1 MTPQQAYDTIELN
14 FYHIVSELVNL
25 TNTKKKLTMS
35 KKEKDEIFVS
45 SAMKKNL
52 NYAMK
57 IALSNTVFWLN
68 NPEAYKVH
76 LQRSERNENNVHL
89 AYIRL
94 KGATKDTMA
103 YVDKVTNKAYKI
115 GNSETEYYPNTWME
129 YRNFTFVRWCRGMD
143 L

>member
-1 MTPQQAYDTIELN
+1 
-14 FYHIVSELVNL
+14 
-25 TNTKKKLTMS
+25 MS
-35 KKEKDEIFVS
+35 NKEKDEVFVS
-45 SAMKKNL
+45 PAMEKSISNAL
-52 NYAMK
+52 R
-57 IALSNTVFWLN
+57 IAFHNTVFFIN

-76 LQRSERNENNVHL
+76 LERIERNKNNVHL

-143 L
+143 V